1 MSLNLG
7 LESDYKAAFSSFATN
22 SFLCLC
28 PVCPHLDCPQEY
40 KHCIMLVCVYLKNQS
55 LYQYRLDSAV
65 PIAKATGRLHFL
77 LLTSTSREM
86 RLALSLTGYHRD
98 TCWVAWV

>member
-7 LESDYKAAFSSFATN
+7 LESDYISAFPRFSTN

-40 KHCIMLVCVYLKNQS
+40 KHCMALVCVYFKKQT
-55 LYQYRLDSAV
+55 LYQCRLDSAV
-65 PIAKATGRLHFL
+65 PLTKAAGRLHFL
-77 LLTSTSREM
+77 LLT
-86 RLALSLTGYHRD
+86 
-98 TCWVAWV
+98 